1 MSESDARIAR
11 QRRDVGSLKLRVIG
25 KEELQATKADI
36 AGTALPETDPILGN
50 SGPIMT
56 IWRNR

>member
-1 MSESDARIAR
+1 
-11 QRRDVGSLKLRVIG
+11 VGSLNLRVIG

-56 IWRNR
+56 IWRNH